1 MKRLLLILTV
11 LIGAQTAYGQC
22 TPDPQYTAPGIYP
35 DSATGLAPAF
45 VGMQY
50 EEIVTAVVPMDT
62 LVEIIPGFPQTVTID
77 SINVDNITGLPPG
90 FAYECV
96 SPTCSFPGGTSGC
109 MRIYSISNPTI
120 ADTGRYYLTID
131 LTAYSIISQ
140 SSQVGYYYIDV
151 IDSSQLSTSNI
162 EGERIEMKQNSPNPV
177 ADVTYIDYVSG
188 TNTSVKFTVTNLL
201 GEVVHTREY
210 KANRG
215 NNRIKYDA
223 SALNAGIYLYTI
235 DNGNVVYGK
244 KMIVK

>member
-22 TPDPQYTAPGIYP
+22 TPDPQYTQPGIYP
-35 DSATGLAPAF
+35 DSATGMMPAF
-45 VGMQY
+45 VGMPY
-50 EEIVTAVVPMDT
+50 EQTVTAVVPADT
-62 LVEIIPGFPQTVTID
+62 VVIIFGNPTTVDID
-77 SINVDNITGLPPG
+77 SIVVDYINGLPPN
-90 FAYECV
+90 FDYICQM
-96 SPTCSFPGGTSGC
+96 PNCSFHGGTSGC
-109 MRIYSISNPTI
+109 LKIYSTSNLTI
-120 ADTGRYYLTID
+120 ADTGRYYLDIQ
-131 LTAYSIISQ
+131 LTTYSFIQ
-140 SSQVGYYYIDV
+140 QTDNVGYYYIDV
-151 IDSSQLSTSNI
+151 IDSSQLSTDNI

-188 TNTSVKFTVTNLL
+188 TNTNIKFTVTNLL
-201 GEVVHTREY
+201 GEVVHTRDY